1 MGRDADQ
8 LRLLSVFHYVVGGM
22 MALFSMFPVIHLSV
36 GIAIVCGAFDDPDQ
50 GDQLPALFGW
60 FFIIIPLVFIISG
73 LILATCILVAG
84 RKLSRRSSYM
94 YCLVIAALECMIMPF
109 GTVLGVFTI
118 VVLMRPNVR
127 KLFGIV
133 EDGDEDSE
141 NAICS

>member
-1 MGRDADQ
+1 MGRDTDQ
-8 LRLLSVFHYVVGGM
+8 LRLLSIFHYIVGGIT
-22 MALFSMFPVIHLSV
+22 ALFSMFPVIHLAV
-36 GIAIVCGAFDDPDQ
+36 GIAIVCGAFEDADQ
-50 GDQLPALFGW
+50 GGPPPAMLGW
-60 FFIIIPLVFIISG
+60 FFIIIALFFIVCG

-94 YCLVIAALECMIMPF
+94 YCLVMAAIECMLMPF

-118 VVLMRPNVR
+118 IVLMRPGVR

-133 EDGDEDSE
+133 EDEDEGNG